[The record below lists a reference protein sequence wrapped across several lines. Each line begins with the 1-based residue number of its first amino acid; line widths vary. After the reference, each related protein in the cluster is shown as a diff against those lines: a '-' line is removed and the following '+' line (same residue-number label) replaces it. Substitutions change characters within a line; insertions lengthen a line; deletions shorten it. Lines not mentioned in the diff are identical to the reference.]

1 MKAILVLAGT
11 IIFISCTNSN
21 AGWNRSYRDKLMNSC
36 ISEAKRGNAAID
48 DQKLKTY
55 CECYQQ
61 NLEKKYP
68 ETRQMEIADKS
79 GRRMHAGFT
88 QVKSKNYFAF

>member
-1 MKAILVLAGT
+1 MKTILVLAGT

-21 AGWNRSYRDKLMNSC
+21 AGWNRSYKDQLVNSC
-36 ISEAKRGNAAID
+36 ISEAKKGNAAPD
-48 DQKLKTY
+48 DKKLKSY

-68 ETRQMEIADKS
+68 EIKQMEAADKQEIIKAAEEC
-79 GRRMHAGFT
+79 MP
-88 QVKSKNYFAF
+88 VLLK

>member
-1 MKAILVLAGT
+1 MKTILFLPVT
-11 IIFISCTNSN
+11 IGFMSCANSN

-36 ISEAKRGNAAID
+36 ISEAKKRNAAID
-48 DQKLKTY
+48 DQKLRGY

-68 ETRQMEIADKS
+68 ETRQMEIADKKEIIKAAEDCMPVLL
-79 GRRMHAGFT
+79 R
-88 QVKSKNYFAF
+88 